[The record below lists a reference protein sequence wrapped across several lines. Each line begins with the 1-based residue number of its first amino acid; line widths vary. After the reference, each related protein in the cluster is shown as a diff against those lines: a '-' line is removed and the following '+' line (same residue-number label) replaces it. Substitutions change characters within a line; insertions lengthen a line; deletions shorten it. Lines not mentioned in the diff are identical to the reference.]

1 MASIFDKFSYGGH
14 GVAESTLMLATECGG
29 HFGLISN
36 GLRYEVCAKNPNTDN
51 LMWIF
56 IRTEKLN
63 SLLKQW
69 SNK

>member
-1 MASIFDKFSYGGH
+1 MKDSKLYCCFSVPLRDY
-14 GVAESTLMLATECGG
+14 
-29 HFGLISN
+29 LILN
-36 GLRYEVCAKNPNTDN
+36 GLKYEVCAKNPNTDN

>member
-1 MASIFDKFSYGGH
+1 MIKGEVMKDSKLYCWFSVPLRDY
-14 GVAESTLMLATECGG
+14 
-29 HFGLISN
+29 LISN
-36 GLRYEVCAKNPNTDN
+36 DLRYEVCAKNPNTDN

>member
-1 MASIFDKFSYGGH
+1 MIKGEVMKDSKLYCCFSVPLRDY
-14 GVAESTLMLATECGG
+14 
-29 HFGLISN
+29 LISN

-56 IRTEKLN
+56 IRTEKLD

>member
-1 MASIFDKFSYGGH
+1 MKDSKLYCCFSVPLRDH
-14 GVAESTLMLATECGG
+14 
-29 HFGLISN
+29 LISN
-36 GLRYEVCAKNPNTDN
+36 GLRYEVCVKNPNTDN